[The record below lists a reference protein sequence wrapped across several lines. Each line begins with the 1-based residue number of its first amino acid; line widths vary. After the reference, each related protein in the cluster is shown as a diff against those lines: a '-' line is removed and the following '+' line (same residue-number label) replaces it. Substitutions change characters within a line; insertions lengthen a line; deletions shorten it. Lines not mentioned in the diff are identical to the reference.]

1 MFLPSINYVCMCKVC
16 VTENWNMVPSTHQ
29 PCECMYIC
37 KLFWVCVG
45 ACSIHQLHVHMYA
58 CVCVKCLEPAYWS
71 LTLTILCVYMSV
83 YICIH
88 VCMYVYIYL
97 CVYEVIGLCLLFH
110 ALYVYFLIFLDS
122 PKELKEFI
130 VFLLALG
137 SASPS
142 KLSFVPQ
149 RSLLRN
155 FFNQWLPLAATPERI
170 WIHPCQQL

>member
-1 MFLPSINYVCMCKVC
+1 
-16 VTENWNMVPSTHQ
+16 
-29 PCECMYIC
+29 
-37 KLFWVCVG
+37 
-45 ACSIHQLHVHMYA
+45 
-58 CVCVKCLEPAYWS
+58 
-71 LTLTILCVYMSV
+71 
-83 YICIH
+83 
-88 VCMYVYIYL
+88 
-97 CVYEVIGLCLLFH
+97 VYEVIGLCLLFH